1 MDFADGSLIF
11 LAFLV
16 VAFFGVVF
24 GYFTRAGS
32 GINTRAYGKIYSGA
46 PGAKGPGEVSGRD
59 PHSRPIREWSR
70 GCK

>member
-1 MDFADGSLIF
+1 MEFADGSLIF

-16 VAFFGVVF
+16 VAFFGVVL
-24 GYFTRAGS
+24 GYYTRSGS

-59 PHSRPIREWSR
+59 PHSRPVREWSR
-70 GCK
+70 GAR